1 MGRFVNDGVGADE
14 NALIKRIVVDG
25 SPHLVLFAR
34 RDIYLG
40 DEIRHGI
47 VYGIKNLLR
56 SESPRDYIDLERS
69 LKHRPNVTICDIA
82 HLLATHGNKT
92 VEDFYCPNE
101 GRLDII
107 SEENIQAAE
116 SGKKWYSLSFLNT
129 HPHQESSSSD
139 SNYNPTTGSSD
150 HLSLYDWFHHNN
162 TKKREETLRRCSLV
176 REISGLV
183 DTQTVEQL
191 FSSTFESGKPLSKG
205 IPKKNLKQ
213 RRAVVDLDM
222 SGSKEKGVK
231 FLTPDKYKFSFAL
244 GEARTDERDID
255 EGGEG
260 VLEIDLEKRSLAEDQ
275 RLDLAAITIGG
286 DEKRKQMKVPAK
298 IRRKRNESLSDS
310 SDNSVKSTEEPRL
323 KLPKKEEAAVE
334 EEKAEG
340 EAN

>member
-47 VYGIKNLLR
+47 VYGTKHLLR
-56 SESPRDYIDLERS
+56 SETSRDYIDLERS
-69 LKHRPNVTICDIA
+69 LKHRPNVTICDNA

-101 GRLDII
+101 RRLVII

-116 SGKKWYSLSFLNT
+116 SGFL
-129 HPHQESSSSD
+129 
-139 SNYNPTTGSSD
+139 
-150 HLSLYDWFHHNN
+150 L
-162 TKKREETLRRCSLV
+162 KA
-176 REISGLV
+176 
-183 DTQTVEQL
+183 
-191 FSSTFESGKPLSKG
+191 FESGKPLSKG

-260 VLEIDLEKRSLAEDQ
+260 VLEIDLEK
-275 RLDLAAITIGG
+275 TI
-286 DEKRKQMKVPAK
+286 
-298 IRRKRNESLSDS
+298 IS
-310 SDNSVKSTEEPRL
+310 
-323 KLPKKEEAAVE
+323 
-334 EEKAEG
+334 
-340 EAN
+340 